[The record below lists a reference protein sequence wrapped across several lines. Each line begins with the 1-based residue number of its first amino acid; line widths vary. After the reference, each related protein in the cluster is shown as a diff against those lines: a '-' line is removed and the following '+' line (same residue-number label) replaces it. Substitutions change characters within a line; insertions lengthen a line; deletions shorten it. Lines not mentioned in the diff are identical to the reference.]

1 MVKERIREEK
11 MIIDDFISNK
21 LDNDLFFRIFDETFM
36 KVRSDQTRNL
46 KNIVFD
52 SYFKMIKK

>member
-1 MVKERIREEK
+1 MVKEKIREEK

-52 SYFKMIKK
+52 SYFKIRKK

>member
-1 MVKERIREEK
+1 MVKEKIREEK

>member
-52 SYFKMIKK
+52 SYFKIRKK

>member
-1 MVKERIREEK
+1 MVKEKIREEK

-52 SYFKMIKK
+52 SYFKIIKK

>member
-11 MIIDDFISNK
+11 MVIDDFISNK

-52 SYFKMIKK
+52 SYFKIRKK